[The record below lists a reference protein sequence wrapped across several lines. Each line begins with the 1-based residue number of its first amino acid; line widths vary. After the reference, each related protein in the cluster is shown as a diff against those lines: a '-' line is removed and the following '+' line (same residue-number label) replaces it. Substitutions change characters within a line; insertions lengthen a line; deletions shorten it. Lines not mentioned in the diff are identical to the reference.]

1 MWLGF
6 WMVCF
11 IAPALPSTF
20 SNSCSHQCHW
30 RDPSPHPYPSRSGW
44 LLFSLV
50 GAMGLLFPRYSFSL
64 PKRSVH
70 LGVQLLSNSTTL
82 LMTAD
87 FCFVSVVLLGR
98 VSSPS
103 PRKNGPRLLIN
114 REGSLILLKNRGLF
128 CFYPSPKWTL
138 DLTMEMTVFAAHP
151 PIASRFC
158 LILE

>member
-1 MWLGF
+1 MTWILDG
-6 WMVCF
+6 
-11 IAPALPSTF
+11 LLHYTSSSTF
-20 SNSCSHQCHW
+20 SNRCTPQCHCW
-30 RDPSPHPYPSRSGW
+30 DPSPHPYLSPSGW

-50 GAMGLLFPRYSFSL
+50 GAMGLLFSRYSFSL

-70 LGVQLLSNSTTL
+70 LGVQFLSSPTTL
-82 LMTAD
+82 LMTAN

-98 VSSPS
+98 VSWPS
-103 PRKNGPRLLIN
+103 PRKNRPQLLIN
-114 REGSLILLKNRGLF
+114 REGSLILLKNRGFF